1 MSRKFYSVVDS
12 LIRGPWCV
20 SAMVATVV
28 YVTLKFIVPHFAA
41 SASNPI
47 HKAIGAALPGVAAL
61 AAVVFGGLAAG
72 SVIFAKRQRKILD
85 SQPEQAG
92 PDS

>member
-1 MSRKFYSVVDS
+1 MSRKFPAVVDS

-20 SAMVATVV
+20 SAIVGIVV

-41 SASNPI
+41 TASNPI
-47 HKAIGAALPGVAAL
+47 HKALGAALPGVAAL

-72 SVIFAKRQRKILD
+72 SVIFAERQRKLLD
-85 SQPEQAG
+85 SQPE
-92 PDS
+92 